1 MTAYVYILA
10 SRKKGTLYIGVT
22 TDLVRRTHEHRES
35 AADGFSR
42 RYGVKQLVHF
52 ETFEDIRVAIQ
63 REKNLKRWVRS
74 WKLALVDKSNP
85 EWRDLFE
92 TITS

>member
-1 MTAYVYILA
+1 MTAYVYILS
-10 SRKKGTLYIGVT
+10 SRRNGTLYIGVT
-22 TDLVRRTHEHRES
+22 NDLVRRCHEHREG
-35 AADGFSR
+35 AINGFTK
-42 RYGVKQLVHF
+42 RYGIKQLVHF
-52 ETFEDIRVAIQ
+52 EKFVDIRSAIQ
-63 REKNLKRWVRS
+63 REKSLKRWSRQ